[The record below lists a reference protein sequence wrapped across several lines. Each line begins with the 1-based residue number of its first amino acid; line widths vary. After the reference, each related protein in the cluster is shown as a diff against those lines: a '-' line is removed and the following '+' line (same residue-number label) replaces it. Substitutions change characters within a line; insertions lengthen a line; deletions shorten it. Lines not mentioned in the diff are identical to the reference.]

1 MARWFYNRP
10 SENCDESEIKVA
22 NKLRQLSK
30 RWTIRWGFYYTD
42 NKGTRREGDFLI
54 FDPIHGLLVLEVKGD
69 RVRQFAPTG
78 RWEGHPEKDKD
89 HPLFQLDQ
97 EYAGV
102 LRALEQTEAGW
113 RPVAKAL
120 CLPNEVI
127 PEGQRSWQGIPR
139 EMIVDGRDL
148 ERFDAVFPRF
158 FPGEP
163 PRDIQRHR
171 EVFLQTYGKG
181 GRPQDLRHF
190 IDHNEI
196 IFRKQLTRQYQ
207 LLDILEGN
215 QQLFIEG
222 GAGTGKTWNAVEKAV
237 RLAEKDEGADV
248 LLLCYNIALSRFLRD
263 LVSRR
268 KLERGRIT
276 VYQWEEL
283 AQELLSACGME
294 NEAPP
299 AEASREDKLRY
310 YDQELP
316 ALLLE
321 CVRETEFATCLP
333 RFDALV
339 VDEAQDHDTAFPDAS
354 DAPVGN
360 AADNSAAEC
369 GWWSIYFALLREGPA
384 SPMALFYDTAQRP
397 PFRSRG
403 GFDARLIA
411 ARLSQPAFARLPH
424 ALRYTQPIYDFL
436 QSLNSPGTEGL
447 VSRLCEPDDL
457 PEGPEV
463 ITVDLKEGGSEEVR
477 ARVEAIIGGWVE
489 LGYCLPEEV
498 LILHTRTELK
508 ASVLGE
514 CGALAGLPLV
524 EYGTTPEEGKK
535 VIRHLSIN
543 RAKGLDAVAVIM
555 VGTEPFPQIR
565 KVDNQYTYFM
575 GASRAKSDQIVRAP
589 LTNRNT

>member
-1 MARWFYNRP
+1 MARWFHNRP
-10 SENCDESEIKVA
+10 SEKCDETEIKVA
-22 NKLRQLSK
+22 NKLRRLGK
-30 RWTIRWGFYYTD
+30 RWTIRWGFYYQD
-42 NKGTRREGDFLI
+42 NNGLRREGDFLI
-54 FDPIHGLLVLEVKGD
+54 FDPLHGLLVLEVKGD
-69 RVRQFAPTG
+69 RFRQFAPTG
-78 RWEGHPEKDKD
+78 RWEGDPEKDKD

-97 EYAGV
+97 EHAGV
-102 LRALEQTEAGW
+102 LKTLTETEPGW

-120 CLPNEVI
+120 CLPNVVI
-127 PEGQRSWQGIPR
+127 PEGQKTWEGIPR

-148 ERFDAVFPRF
+148 ERIDSVFARF
-158 FPGEP
+158 FEGEP
-163 PRDIQRHR
+163 PRDIQKHR
-171 EVFLQTYGKG
+171 EVFLRAYGKG
-181 GRPQDLRHF
+181 GRPEDLKHF

-237 RLAEKDEGADV
+237 RLAENGEGAHV
-248 LLLCYNIALSRFLRD
+248 LLLCYNIALSRFLRG

-268 KLERGRIT
+268 KLERGTIT

-283 AQELLSACGME
+283 AHHLLSACGME
-294 NEAPP
+294 SGAPP
-299 AEASREDKLRY
+299 SDASREDKLRY

-321 CVRETEFATCLP
+321 CVREAEFTDRLP

-339 VDEAQDHDTAFPDAS
+339 VDEAQDHDTAFPDAPDAS
-354 DAPVGN
+354 DAPGGN
-360 AADNSAAEC
+360 SADNSAAEC

-384 SPMALFYDTAQRP
+384 SPIALFYDTAQRP
-397 PFRSRG
+397 PFRGRG

-436 QSLNSPGTEGL
+436 QTLNSPGTEGL
-447 VSRLCEPDDL
+447 VAQLSEPDDL
-457 PEGPEV
+457 PEGPDV
-463 ITVDLKEGGSEEVR
+463 ITVDLKEAGEEEVR
-477 ARVEAIIGGWVE
+477 AAVTRIISDWVE
-489 LGYCLPEEV
+489 VGYCLPEDV
-498 LILHTRTELK
+498 LILHTRTDLK
-508 ASVLGE
+508 ASVLGA
-514 CGALAGLPLV
+514 CGTLAGLPLV

-535 VIRHLSIN
+535 AIRHLSIN

-555 VGTEPFPQIR
+555 VGTEPFQQIR

-575 GASRAKSDQIVRAP
+575 GASRAKQMLAVVHGS
-589 LTNRNT
+589 

>member
-30 RWTIRWGFYYTD
+30 RWTIRWGFYYAD

-69 RVRQFAPTG
+69 RLRQFAPTG

-102 LRALEQTEAGW
+102 LRALEQTEPGW

-127 PEGQRSWQGIPR
+127 AEGQKSWQGIPR

-148 ERFDAVFPRF
+148 ERFDAVFSRF
-158 FPGEP
+158 FNGEP
-163 PRDIQRHR
+163 LRDIQRHR

-181 GRPQDLRHF
+181 GRPQDLKHF

-215 QQLFIEG
+215 RQLFVEG

-237 RLAEKDEGADV
+237 RLAEQGDGAQV
-248 LLLCYNIALSRFLRD
+248 LLLSYNIALSLFLRD

-268 KLERGRIT
+268 KLERGTIT
-276 VYQWEEL
+276 VFQWEEL
-283 AQELLSACGME
+283 AQQLLSACGME
-294 NEAPP
+294 NEAPA
-299 AEASREDKLRY
+299 AEASREHKLRY
-310 YDQELP
+310 YDQDLP

-321 CVRETEFATCLP
+321 CVREAEFATRLP

-339 VDEAQDHDTAFPDAS
+339 VDEAQDHDTAFPDS
-354 DAPVGN
+354 LI
-360 AADNSAAEC
+360 DNGSGGEC
-369 GWWSIYFALLREGPA
+369 GWWSIYFALLREGPK
-384 SPMALFYDTAQRP
+384 SPIALFYDTAQRP
-397 PFRSRG
+397 PFRGRG

-411 ARLSQPAFARLPH
+411 AQLSQPAFARLPH

-436 QSLNSPGTEGL
+436 QTLNSPGTEGL
-447 VSRLCEPDDL
+447 VSQLSEPDDL

-463 ITVDLKEGGSEEVR
+463 IIVDMKEAGTEEVR
-477 ARVEAIIGGWVE
+477 SEVARIITSWVE
-489 LGYCLPEEV
+489 IGYCLPEDV

-508 ASVLGE
+508 ASVLGP
-514 CGALAGLPLV
+514 CDTIAGLPLI
-524 EYGTTPEEGKK
+524 EYGAPPEEGKK
-535 VIRHLSIN
+535 AIRHLSIN
-543 RAKGLDAVAVIM
+543 RAKGLDALAVIM
-555 VGTEPFPQIR
+555 VGTEPFQKIS

-575 GASRAKSDQIVRAP
+575 GASRAKQMLAVVHG
-589 LTNRNT
+589 